1 MIVLT
6 SKLVPLQK
14 KVEGEGKGI
23 AKKVDEQM
31 EDSGRQSK
39 VKGKEQL
46 ITDVQEATG
55 EQVSAS
61 SLNRFSILDSMDE
74 PELTDENHDNI
85 DEEQVSVEPRKVRAA
100 ATGVTDLIKSLKPK
114 KKIPDKGRQKKI
126 GSNIL
131 RGNPLPLHDNT
142 CLEYSRVK

>member
-1 MIVLT
+1 M
-6 SKLVPLQK
+6 
-14 KVEGEGKGI
+14 EGEGKEV

-46 ITDVQEATG
+46 ITDVREATG
-55 EQVSAS
+55 EQISAS

-74 PELTDENHDNI
+74 PELTAENHDNI
-85 DEEQVSVEPRKVRAA
+85 DEEQVPIEPRKTRAA
-100 ATGVTDLIKSLKPK
+100 ATGMADLMKSLKPTK
-114 KKIPDKGRQKKI
+114 KVPDKASQKKI
-126 GSNIL
+126 GLSVL
-131 RGNPLPLHDNT
+131 GGNPLPLHDNT